1 MKTRFLIITGIVF
14 VGLCFVTNNHAL
26 AMWVP
31 QVFAE
36 SNYQYFTMDD
46 GSENLTVQAAPGSIV
61 QLPIHL
67 KTLPEYEYVSMNLSF
82 SNEIGLSEIL
92 QNSTYQYDVPKIK
105 TWINPY
111 NVEFNGQ
118 SPTTNTVSI
127 TVDSDVKPGTYT
139 IDIIGNGALK
149 KKNSDE
155 YIPITAQIVGEIKL
169 DVISLDSKIK
179 MSIGNRTVH
188 MGSFCIDGEGFD
200 QMCGYG
206 PTYEEYPIALSSESK
221 AEIKLKASNVP
232 SGAWIKFVPDTL
244 SVNQDNTTAKMILAG
259 YEMPFQ
265 SSQDSIPLTITA
277 ESQADHA
284 FSFIPIIK
292 NRDITVI
299 KSTAPIKLVGQ
310 IPPNNDGV
318 NFNTYGV
325 VYDPEDSKKS
335 IDVKLDVLGIIKDG
349 TIQPMPAW
357 LKVDIPVSSFTLRA
371 AEPYYF
377 IIKATTKSAPLGLH
391 NVAIKETIGGQ
402 EFIENVEIY
411 IPAPIYTVPS
421 GRGIELGGPK
431 SSEPITPTEAVQRSS
446 SEHVEAGTPL
456 VLDAS
461 SAFGMGVV
469 LAGIFGSITIVVI
482 LKSKSRQKY

>member
-1 MKTRFLIITGIVF
+1 MKFSLIVYA
-14 VGLCFVTNNHAL
+14 VLL
-26 AMWVP
+26 SLLVP

-36 SNYQYFTMDD
+36 SDYQSYFTMDN
-46 GSENLTVQAAPGSIV
+46 GSEDLTIQAEQGSIV

-67 KTLPEYEYVSMNLSF
+67 KVLPEYESVSMNLSF
-82 SNEIGLSEIL
+82 GNEMGFSDLPQSGA
-92 QNSTYQYDVPKIK
+92 YQYDVPKIK

-118 SPTTNTVSI
+118 NPTTNIVSF

-139 IDIIGNGALK
+139 IDITGNGALK

-155 YIPITAQIVGEIKL
+155 YIPITAQTVGKIKL
-169 DVISLDSKIK
+169 DIVSHDSKIK

-188 MGSFCIDGEGFD
+188 MGAFCIGGEGFD

-206 PTYEEYPIALSSESK
+206 PTYEEYPINLSSESK
-221 AEIKLKASNVP
+221 TEIKLKASNVP
-232 SGAWIKFVPDTL
+232 SGAWLKFIPDVI
-244 SVNQDNTTAKMILAG
+244 SVDQKNATAKMILAG
-259 YEMPFQ
+259 YEMPFL
-265 SSQDSIPLTITA
+265 SSQDSVPLTITA
-277 ESQADHA
+277 ESQDDYA
-284 FSFIPIIK
+284 FGFIPLIK

-299 KSTAPIKLVGQ
+299 KSAQPIKLVGQ
-310 IPPNNDGV
+310 IPPNTSGE

-325 VYDPEDSKKS
+325 VYDPDDSKKS
-335 IDVKLDVLGIIKDG
+335 IDVKLEVLGIENNNI
-349 TIQPMPAW
+349 IEAVPAW
-357 LKVDIPVSSFTLRA
+357 LKIDIPVSSFTLRA

-377 IIKATTKSAPLGLH
+377 IIKVTTTSAPLGLH
-391 NVAIKETIGGQ
+391 NVAIKETIDGQ

-411 IPAPIYTVPS
+411 IPEPVYTGTS
-421 GRGIELGGPK
+421 GGIQLGGPK
-431 SSEPITPTEAVQRSS
+431 NSEPITPTEAVQRDS

-456 VLDAS
+456 VWDAS

-469 LAGIFGSITIVVI
+469 LAGIFGSIAIVVI